1 MNATDTK
8 TYRGRTL
15 EEVLPKIKADL
26 GPDAEIVRQ
35 RSGLTGGV
43 GGFFQRQCVE
53 IDAKAPVERE
63 RRRRFDAYDEDPGRP
78 AARGPQPAEPEPDPF
93 DSFIPELPE
102 SEGLSAPGI
111 QEIFRQA
118 EPFAEQLSQALEP
131 VAPAQPPA
139 ERPAKAEE
147 LVATL
152 TGAGLASALASDI
165 VDRVVANELP

>member
-53 IDAKAPVERE
+53 VEAKPPLEATERP
-63 RRRRFDAYDEDPGRP
+63 RRRFDAYDDAP
-78 AARGPQPAEPEPDPF
+78 ALPEPYEPEPET
-93 DSFIPELPE
+93 FIPELPME
-102 SEGLSAPGI
+102 DGLSSPGI
-111 QEIFRQA
+111 QEI
-118 EPFAEQLSQALEP
+118 
-131 VAPAQPPA
+131 
-139 ERPAKAEE
+139 
-147 LVATL
+147 
-152 TGAGLASALASDI
+152 
-165 VDRVVANELP
+165 